1 MGRLPGTLSVMIPN
15 ADFERAIAQWKIRR
29 QGGQVATQAEEVAS
43 GAVVGEMALAN
54 AEPGLLSGEIRQ
66 QRSDPERIR
75 SRELVACGAEGRSEP
90 SQGSHVRSTPARPG
104 RCRW

>member
-1 MGRLPGTLSVMIPN
+1 MIPN

-54 AEPGLLSGEIRQ
+54 AEPGLLSGEIDSSGSTRNDF
-66 QRSDPERIR
+66 DPE
-75 SRELVACGAEGRSEP
+75 S
-90 SQGSHVRSTPARPG
+90 
-104 RCRW
+104 